1 MLTFSLQL
9 STKKSDVEHI
19 LEQKSPLV
27 RRKVDRKARKRQR
40 TLRFLHTEPLAVLSD
55 SENRHQKKFWGISK
69 SARLFAHAND
79 AQHRLIDRARGRAR
93 RRNVLRL
100 QESADRLDRH
110 HRHRLT
116 APCAVARDGRP

>member
-1 MLTFSLQL
+1 SQSGSKGAKTTANVAVSAYGALGCP
-9 STKKSDVEHI
+9 I
-19 LEQKSPLV
+19 
-27 RRKVDRKARKRQR
+27 
-40 TLRFLHTEPLAVLSD
+40 RFGKPAS
-55 SENRHQKKFWGISK
+55 KKFWGILK